1 MGRHQVR
8 EDRHTKMSLKKDLE
22 VVLHLNGCQQR
33 TAGYNEGVD
42 GKELDTDDM
51 ERLEEITLKEVLEVI
66 QKHRKLNL

>member
-1 MGRHQVR
+1 
-8 EDRHTKMSLKKDLE
+8 MSLKKDLE